1 MGLLIAYCLGAAC
14 IVFPKQAAGVIQGI
28 IDHLVD
34 IQSKRM
40 NTEVAD
46 EDKTIGS
53 GTSILIGIVIV
64 LLTAFAHSQAG

>member
-1 MGLLIAYCLGAAC
+1 M
-14 IVFPKQAAGVIQGI
+14 IQGI